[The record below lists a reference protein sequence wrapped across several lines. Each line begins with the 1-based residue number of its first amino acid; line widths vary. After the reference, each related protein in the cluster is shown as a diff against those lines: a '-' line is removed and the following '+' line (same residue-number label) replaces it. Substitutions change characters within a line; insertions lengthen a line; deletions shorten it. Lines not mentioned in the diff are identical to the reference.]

1 MGGQGSKFRRQ
12 GSRRQRSRASKEMN
26 PMTVQYKDVHDLGD
40 LPDSIPMV
48 KKKSRGRPRKY
59 PRLDD
64 VLRYKNSLESDIIEE
79 DVKMEERETNDG
91 DAGDFYEIGILCVLR
106 GLRH

>member
-1 MGGQGSKFRRQ
+1 
-12 GSRRQRSRASKEMN
+12 
-26 PMTVQYKDVHDLGD
+26 
-40 LPDSIPMV
+40 MV

-64 VLRYKNSLESDIIEE
+64 VLRYKNSLESDIIED

-91 DAGDFYEIGILCVLR
+91 DAGDFYEIAILYVFR